1 MVIVCL
7 IIGIIGITALWL
19 MYNITM
25 NQKTQCRNQVQ
36 ISELLKELI
45 NESSQK
51 DIY

>member
-1 MVIVCL
+1 MGIAYL
-7 IIGIIGITALWL
+7 IIGFVALWIL
-19 MYNITM
+19 RAVTE